1 MQKLAL
7 CLDSH
12 CQGGHPVRSP
22 VSARSMLEIM
32 NPGGWLYDTASFPG
46 GEIGVV
52 HAPAAQTTGNRAE
65 PLART
70 GTGPGLMRL
79 DNGDIIAWSGLP
91 LAEGKRVNLSAASDL
106 PALAPTLD
114 GIFAAIGWSAAEQKL
129 YVVNDFLGLQPLY
142 VGDDGA
148 GGWIA
153 ATETKAFPYTPDPA
167 GWGAFII
174 LGYPIGR
181 ASVTRH
187 AERLR
192 PATVLTVAAGGQGAR
207 LANRQIETSRY
218 WQMPEEGPEPAP
230 EAAAE
235 ALTANTAAYQA
246 LTDANVCLLSGGF
259 DSRIILAALHKL
271 DVEGRRALILD
282 HSNLDGD
289 LDGKLARQV
298 ARRTRTAIHY
308 QRPDAAF
315 FSSRDYLEYVRA
327 IDGSTPN
334 LYLFISQLAST
345 LRGSGAVW
353 EGLIPALALSTLQQV
368 GDGSFDAFA
377 KQKFN
382 TGTPVV
388 QMFRPAAWRS
398 FVDAFHAEFE
408 RTRALYPD
416 TAHGM
421 WQWIVENRMRNRAGV
436 NPTKVYANHAT
447 PLMVGASR
455 RLWETAAPVPFRRR
469 QDHGFYL
476 DVFRALSP
484 ELTRVPFYSGGTMH
498 RGDAPW
504 LAYTACQL
512 TQKGWRAIAGR
523 PRLSRLVRV
532 GEKFGFAPSRFVRH
546 PALYEE
552 EDDTLDMDVVR
563 RAKDDIGLRKV
574 IGKQLFHWRAARWIH
589 EDRLFSTLQET

>member
-7 CLDSH
+7 CL
-12 CQGGHPVRSP
+12 GHRPVRP
-22 VSARSMLEIM
+22 MLEIM
-32 NPGGWLYDTASFPG
+32 DPGGWTIDAAAFPG
-46 GEIGVV
+46 GEIGVI
-52 HAPAAQTTGNRAE
+52 HAPVTQTMGDRTQ
-65 PLART
+65 PLVRT
-70 GTGPGLMRL
+70 KTGPGLLRL
-79 DNGDIIAWSGLP
+79 ENGDIIAWSGLP
-91 LAEGKRVNLSAASDL
+91 LGEGQALKLTAARDL
-106 PALAPTLD
+106 PKLAPTLD

-129 YVVNDFLGLQPLY
+129 YVVNDFLGLQPIY
-142 VGDDGA
+142 AGDDGE
-148 GGWIA
+148 GGWMA

-181 ASVTRH
+181 ASLTQH

-192 PATVLTVAAGGQGAR
+192 PATLMTVAAGMPGIEG
-207 LANRQIETSRY
+207 ANRQIETSSY
-218 WQMPEEGPEPAP
+218 WHMPEEGPEPAP
-230 EAAAE
+230 DAAAD
-235 ALTANTAAYQA
+235 ALKANTAAYQA

-259 DSRIILAALHKL
+259 DSRIILAALYKL
-271 DVEGRRALILD
+271 DVKGRRALILD

-298 ARRTRTAIHY
+298 ARRTDTAIQY
-308 QRPDAAF
+308 RQPDAAF
-315 FSSRDYLEYVRA
+315 FSSREYLEYVRS

-334 LYLFISQLAST
+334 LYLFISQLASN
-345 LRGSGAVW
+345 LKGSGAVW

-382 TGTPVV
+382 TGTPAV
-388 QMFRPAAWRS
+388 QVFRPTVWRS

-408 RTRALYPD
+408 RTKSLYPN

-484 ELTRVPFYSGGTMH
+484 ELTQVPFYSGGTMH

-504 LAYTACQL
+504 LAYTACRVS
-512 TQKGWRAIAGR
+512 QKGWRAIAAR
-523 PRLSRLVRV
+523 PRLARLVRV
-532 GEKFGFAPSRFVRH
+532 GQKFGFAPSRFVRH
-546 PALYEE
+546 PSLYEE
-552 EDDTLDMDVVR
+552 EDDMLDMDVVR
-563 RAKDDIGLRKV
+563 RAREDSELRKV

-589 EDRLFSTLQET
+589 EDRLFSTLQEA